1 MNMREVEQIV
11 EAIGTIKSK
20 TDRKRVINSLIQNE
34 KLEIGDR
41 FVISQLSSKLDG
53 VDRKPLLTIDGQL

>member
-1 MNMREVEQIV
+1 MNMQEVEQIV

-20 TDRKRVINSLIQNE
+20 ADRKRVIDSLVHNE

-41 FVISQLSSKLDG
+41 FWISQRCGNKVLLSIDVKL
-53 VDRKPLLTIDGQL
+53 